1 MVQKGKLAALQLAG
15 AIPGV
20 FHFQSSSEIEI
31 AVRANRRQQGLSL
44 CSSWH
49 ADSSS
54 SSAWEE
60 VPANILVFLPFFFL
74 ENLMLIPS
82 EHPKHFCSV

>member
-20 FHFQSSSEIEI
+20 FQSSSEIEI
-31 AVRANRRQQGLSL
+31 AARANRRQQGLSL
-44 CSSWH
+44 CSSRH